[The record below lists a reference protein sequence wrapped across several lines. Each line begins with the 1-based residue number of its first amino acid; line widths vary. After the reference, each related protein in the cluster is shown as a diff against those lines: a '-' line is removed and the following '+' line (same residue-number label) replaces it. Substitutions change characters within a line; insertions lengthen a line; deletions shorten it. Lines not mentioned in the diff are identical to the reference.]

1 MSFLLTLIILGL
13 RLKLF
18 MDKIIELKFNS
29 LQDIFKSLSEH
40 DSGKK
45 EIDTTF
51 LENYFQTVPVDK
63 SSYTL

>member
-1 MSFLLTLIILGL
+1 M
-13 RLKLF
+13 K
-18 MDKIIELKFNS
+18 KIIESKFNS